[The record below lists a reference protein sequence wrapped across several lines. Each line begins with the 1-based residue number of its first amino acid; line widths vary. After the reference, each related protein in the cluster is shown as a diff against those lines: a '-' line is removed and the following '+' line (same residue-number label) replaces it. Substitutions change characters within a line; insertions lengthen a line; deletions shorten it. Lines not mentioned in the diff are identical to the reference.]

1 MWFKDMW
8 RKSRA
13 FYLALSGTCL
23 FLVHSML
30 FASQI
35 PLEDFFRHAEFDDVA
50 LSPTGQYLAVSV
62 PAGERRN
69 LAVLDISDPSAITV
83 TAAYELRSRENPM
96 NVRWVSNERLIFTT
110 SISVGSLE
118 QPQMTGRIY
127 AINADGSNRRQLF
140 GTQAGSMVFRYMSV
154 ISYLPDEPGWILIEH
169 WAHDRERPIAER
181 LNVNRGRTSR
191 VAVSPLNRG
200 NLLADQNQ
208 QIRFAMG
215 YNDDMEAEFA
225 WRPSV
230 DAPWQRFSNE
240 ISTDIIPIAFDDSG
254 ESVYVRSRAQ
264 DYLGLYKIELATG
277 QITPV
282 LGEQQVEV
290 DRVKMDYSGTRLLG
304 ALFMDGY
311 PAWKTIDELA
321 DEVQW
326 LRQLEQSFEGYLV
339 TIYNWTRDG
348 RYAMVGVGGAQAPEE
363 FFVLDTQT
371 PELRFLAASRDWID
385 PARMQLVRPVS
396 YQARD
401 GLTIHGYKTLPAG
414 YEEGDTPPFVVF
426 VHGGPHGPRD
436 RWQFDNWVQLFAH
449 HGFGVLQV
457 NFRGSGG
464 YGIEFERAGYLEWGA
479 KMQDDV
485 TDGTLWLID
494 QGYADKDA
502 VCIAGGS
509 YGGYA
514 TLAGITREPDLYACA
529 WAFVGVY
536 SLPLMK
542 QVGDIPRTALGRRY
556 LDRVLG
562 TDEDVLEE
570 RSPVNHVASIKT
582 PLFISH
588 GAEDIRAH
596 VRHYHALSASLDEA
610 GIEYESMLV
619 ENEGHGFYAVENNV
633 AMMERVLAFMKRH
646 TGLAD

>member
-1 MWFKDMW
+1 MFYKDI
-8 RKSRA
+8 RRIFGS
-13 FYLALSGTCL
+13 LCIVL
-23 FLVHSML
+23 FLLPSI
-30 FASQI
+30 AQGSTI

-69 LAVLDISDPSAITV
+69 LAVLDVSDPAAITV
-83 TAAYELRSRENPM
+83 TAAYELRGRENPI
-96 NVRWVSNERLIFTT
+96 NVRWVNEERLIFTT
-110 SISVGSLE
+110 AISVGSLE
-118 QPQMTGRIY
+118 QPQPTGRIY
-127 AINADGSNRRQLF
+127 AMNADGRNQRQLF
-140 GTQAGSMVFRYMSV
+140 GTQAGSFVFRYMSV
-154 ISYLPDEPGWILIEH
+154 ISYLPDEPDWILIEH

-200 NLLADQNQ
+200 NLLADQASE
-208 QIRFAMG
+208 IRFAAG

-240 ISTDIIPIAFDDSG
+240 ISTDVVPIAFDDSG
-254 ESVYVRSRAQ
+254 QAVYVRSRAK
-264 DYLGLYKIELATG
+264 DHVGLYKIELSTG
-277 QITPV
+277 EITPV
-282 LGEQQVEV
+282 LGDQRVEV

-311 PAWKTIDELA
+311 PEWKIIDETA
-321 DEVQW
+321 EEVQW
-326 LRQLEQSFEGYLV
+326 LRQLEQSFEEYLV

-348 RYAMVGVGGAQAPEE
+348 RYAMVGVSGAQAPEE
-363 FFVLDTQT
+363 FFILDTQT
-371 PELRFLAASRDWID
+371 PELRFLASSRDWID
-385 PARMQLVRPVS
+385 PTMLQPVHPIS
-396 YQARD
+396 YEARD
-401 GLTIHGYKTLPAG
+401 GLTIHGYKTFPAG

-436 RWQFDNWVQLFAH
+436 RWTYDQWVQLFAH

-464 YGIEFERAGYLEWGA
+464 YGAEFERAGYGEWGA
-479 KMQDDV
+479 AMQDDV
-485 TDGTLWLID
+485 TDGTQWLID
-494 QGYADKDA
+494 QGYASKDRI
-502 VCIAGGS
+502 CIAGAS

-514 TLAGITREPDLYACA
+514 TLAGITREPDMYSCA

-542 QVGDIPRTALGRRY
+542 QVGDIPETALGRRY

-562 TDEDVLEE
+562 TDNDVLAE
-570 RSPVNHVASIKT
+570 RSPVNHVDVIQT
-582 PLFISH
+582 PLFVSH
-588 GAEDIRAH
+588 GAEDVRAH
-596 VRHYHALSASLDEA
+596 VRHYHTLLNSLDEA

-646 TGLAD
+646 TGLDD